1 MAVGFQDVH
10 TKSFILLLAGGRW
23 LGVRLDILSALLT
36 GTVALAAV
44 FVSEDPGRYLYK
56 LDDDEYDKKSYENQ
70 NEGYLRPKTLSE
82 KLT

>member
-1 MAVGFQDVH
+1 M
-10 TKSFILLLAGGRW
+10 ILLLAGGRW

-56 LDDDEYDKKSYENQ
+56 LDDVEYDKK
-70 NEGYLRPKTLSE
+70 RMKIKT
-82 KLT
+82 KGV

>member
-1 MAVGFQDVH
+1 M
-10 TKSFILLLAGGRW
+10 
-23 LGVRLDILSALLT
+23 
-36 GTVALAAV
+36 ALAAV

-82 KLT
+82 KLTRSVPSMLSVFFIT